1 MTPRTATLPPYCD
14 DQAFRIVA
22 RGLLAQRLT
31 PDAVVFVQE
40 GTGSLFEEVE
50 SSDAPAILMPRA
62 FVALLSKVICHS
74 AEDRFA
80 LLYRLLWRI
89 HGGERQLLDRAS
101 DPDVQRAAHYAKAV
115 DRDVYRMHAF
125 VRFTERRIEDK
136 PVFTA
141 WCEPEHD
148 VLRLAAPFFV
158 DRFSNM
164 DWLIATPRGTAAW
177 HDKALSFGPAA
188 PRPAQN
194 DDSVLNEVWTTYYRT
209 TFNPARLRVKAMLAQ
224 MPKRHWRTMPETRQ
238 VAGMIQAADARV
250 RAMAESAP
258 DLPPKYATAS
268 ERMLP
273 SPADAPALG
282 SIEALRLEAKCCTLC
297 PLHAAATQTVFGEGP
312 QNAAIVFVGEQPG
325 DQEDLAGRPFVGPAG
340 QLFDRALA
348 QAGID
353 RGDVYITN
361 AVKHFK
367 FEPRGKRRIHSKPGT
382 VEVIACRTWLQREL
396 DLAQPTLVVALGATA
411 ALSLSGKAVAVTKA
425 RGQVQR
431 WSGYPVL
438 VTVHPS
444 YLLRLPDATAA
455 ELEFTRFVEDLRRAK
470 DWCEH
475 PPSDFRLDKPA

>member
-1 MTPRTATLPPYCD
+1 MTPRTVTLPTDCD
-14 DQAFRIVA
+14 DQAFRLIA
-22 RGLLAQRLT
+22 RRLLGQRLA
-31 PDAVVFVQE
+31 PDQVVFVQE
-40 GTGSLFEEVE
+40 GAGSLFEEADRG
-50 SSDAPAILMPRA
+50 DAPAILMPRA
-62 FVALLSKVICHS
+62 FVALMSKVICHS
-74 AEDRFA
+74 ADDRFA

-101 DPDVQRAAHYAKAV
+101 DPDVQRATRYAKAV

-125 VRFTERRIEDK
+125 VRFTERHIEGK

-141 WCEPEHD
+141 WFEPEHD
-148 VLRLAAPFFV
+148 ALRLAAPFFV

-177 HDKALSFGPAA
+177 HDKALTFGPPG
-188 PRPAQN
+188 PRPAQT
-194 DDSVLNEVWTTYYRT
+194 DDSVLDAVWITYYRT

-224 MPKRHWRTMPETRQ
+224 MPKRHWRTMPETQQ
-238 VAGMIQAADARV
+238 VPRMIQAAETRV
-250 RAMAESAP
+250 RAMDERAP

-273 SPADAPALG
+273 GAADAAALD
-282 SIEALRLEAKCCTLC
+282 SIEALRAEAKCCALC
-297 PLHAAATQTVFGEGP
+297 PLHIAATQTVFGEGP
-312 QNAAIVFVGEQPG
+312 VDARIVFVGEQPG

-348 QAGID
+348 RAGIG
-353 RGDVYITN
+353 RAGVYVTN

-382 VEVIACRTWLQREL
+382 VEVMACRTWLQREL
-396 DLAQPTLVVALGATA
+396 QLIEPTLVVALGATA
-411 ALSLSGKAVAVTKA
+411 ALSLSGKAVAVTRE
-425 RGQVQR
+425 RGNVQR

-444 YLLRLPDATAA
+444 YLLRLPDPAA
-455 ELEFTRFVEDLRRAK
+455 ADLEFTRFVDDLGRAK
-470 DWCEH
+470 SWCAQQ
-475 PPSDFRLDKPA
+475 SQRGLDGPA

>member
-1 MTPRTATLPPYCD
+1 MTPRTVTLPSHCD
-14 DQAFRIVA
+14 DRTFRQVA
-22 RGLLAQRLT
+22 RRLLAQRLA
-31 PDAVVFVQE
+31 PDQVVFAQE
-40 GTGSLFEEVE
+40 GAGSLFEEADAG
-50 SSDAPAILMPRA
+50 DAPAILMPRA
-62 FVALLSKVICHS
+62 FVTLLSKVVCHS
-74 AEDRFA
+74 AGDRFA

-89 HGGERQLLDRAS
+89 HGGERHLLDRAS
-101 DPDVQRAAHYAKAV
+101 DPDVQRATRYAKAV

-141 WCEPEHD
+141 WFEPEHNA
-148 VLRLAAPFFV
+148 LHLAAPFFV

-177 HDKALSFGPAA
+177 QEKKLTFGPAG

-194 DDSVLNEVWTTYYRT
+194 DDSVLDEVWTTYYRT
-209 TFNPARLRVKAMLAQ
+209 TFNPARLKVKAMLAQ
-224 MPKRHWRTMPETRQ
+224 MPKRHWRTMPETQ
-238 VAGMIQAADARV
+238 HVPQMIQAADARA
-250 RAMAESAP
+250 RAMEERAP
-258 DLPPKYATAS
+258 DQPPKYATAGAH
-268 ERMLP
+268 MLP
-273 SPADAPALG
+273 GPADAPALG
-282 SIEALRLEAKCCTLC
+282 SLEALRAAAKCCTLC
-297 PLHAAATQTVFGEGP
+297 PLHVAATQTVFGEGP
-312 QNAAIVFVGEQPG
+312 ADAQIVFVGEQPG

-353 RGDVYITN
+353 RAGVYVTN

-382 VEVIACRTWLQREL
+382 VEVVACRTWLQREL
-396 DLAQPTLVVALGATA
+396 DLVKPTLVVALGATA

-425 RGQVQR
+425 RGTVLH

-444 YLLRLPDATAA
+444 YLLRLPDAAAA
-455 ELEFTRFVEDLRRAK
+455 ELEFTRFVEDLRRAN
-470 DWCEH
+470 DWCAQALAGKLEQ
-475 PPSDFRLDKPA
+475 PA

>member
-1 MTPRTATLPPYCD
+1 MTPRAVTLPQDCD
-14 DQAFRIVA
+14 DQAFRRIA
-22 RGLLAQRLT
+22 RQLLAQRLG
-31 PDAVVFVQE
+31 PDQVLFQPA
-40 GTGSLFEEVE
+40 GTGSLFEEAQTP
-50 SSDAPAILMPRA
+50 DAPAVLMPRA
-62 FVALLSKVICHS
+62 FAELSSKVICHR

-89 HGGERQLLDRAS
+89 HNGERQLLDRAGEF
-101 DPDVQRAAHYAKAV
+101 DVQRATRYAKAV

-136 PVFTA
+136 TVFTA
-141 WCEPEHD
+141 WFEPEHD

-177 HDKALSFGPAA
+177 QDKVLSFGPPG
-188 PRPAQN
+188 PRPAHS
-194 DDSVLNEVWTTYYRT
+194 DDSILDEVWATYYRT

-224 MPKRHWRTMPETRQ
+224 MPKRHWRTMPETHQ
-238 VAGMIQAADARV
+238 VPGMIQAADARV
-250 RAMAESAP
+250 RAMEQRAP
-258 DLPPKYATAS
+258 DLPPRYATAG

-273 SPADAPALG
+273 TGADMPALD
-282 SIEALRLEAKCCTLC
+282 SIEALHRDAKCCTLC
-297 PLHAAATQTVFGEGP
+297 PLHVAATQTVFGEGP
-312 QNAAIVFVGEQPG
+312 QDAAIVFVGEQPG

-353 RGDVYITN
+353 RGDVYVTN

-382 VEVIACRTWLQREL
+382 VEVMACRTWLQREL
-396 DLAQPTLVVALGATA
+396 NLVQPTLVVALGATA

-438 VTVHPS
+438 ATVHPS
-444 YLLRLPDATAA
+444 YLLRLPDAAAA
-455 ELEFTRFVEDLRRAK
+455 ELEFARFVEDLRRAK
-470 DWCEH
+470 IWCEQQDDH
-475 PPSDFRLDKPA
+475 GLDKQA